1 VERERWKKRERRG
14 RQGERERETDSD
26 LVNFNSSFFGILIA
40 GETR

>member
-1 VERERWKKRERRG
+1 VWRG
-14 RQGERERETDSD
+14 RGGRREKGEEDKERERETDSD